1 MFQSFINLPCRHCF
15 LPHWHTSVLR
25 GHAAL
30 LQFLEKLNIDCSKS
44 SNVGADIRKQSKATN
59 DREQEVENDLKMSSD
74 SLEAEKID

>member
-1 MFQSFINLPCRHCF
+1 M
-15 LPHWHTSVLR
+15 
-25 GHAAL
+25 
-30 LQFLEKLNIDCSKS
+30 QFLEKLNIDCSKS

>member
-1 MFQSFINLPCRHCF
+1 M
-15 LPHWHTSVLR
+15 LR
-25 GHAAL
+25 GHVAL

-44 SNVGADIRKQSKATN
+44 SNVNADIRKQSIASN